1 MFLFMFLLHSML
13 WLSLSLNSYLNLI
26 IQIVDMW
33 IPLSC
38 NNSLW
43 SFPAYEHMSG
53 ILLTNQTG
61 WFSVCC
67 QEYSYTQNLKLD
79 WIWILSLWNW
89 LCYLTSVKICT
100 CLNRFLPKKQILNF
114 NKTDKRHPLW
124 IQYNVLETDCWWN
137 LHNWQLVMWI
147 QCNV

>member
-1 MFLFMFLLHSML
+1 ML
-13 WLSLSLNSYLNLI
+13 CFFCILCYDLVYHWIVTSTWLYKSLICEYLCL
-26 IQIVDMW
+26 
-33 IPLSC
+33 C

-53 ILLTNQTG
+53 ILITNQTG
-61 WFSVCC
+61 WCSVCC

-124 IQYNVLETDCWWN
+124 IQCNVLETDCWWN

-147 QCNV
+147 QYNV